1 MDSATPEKAA
11 HPGDPLPRRSGF
23 ELPHAA
29 KRKKPAGASAPSS
42 GKEKAR
48 PFHPCALEKGS
59 WSGRFGKVPRGKEAA
74 LNG

>member
-1 MDSATPEKAA
+1 MAAKENRRIRPLRKKPPTPEI
-11 HPGDPLPRRSGF
+11 PLPRRSGF

-48 PFHPCALEKGS
+48 LFHPCALEKGS
-59 WSGRFGKVPRGKEAA
+59 
-74 LNG
+74 